1 MRTLI
6 VLRYLQVGDRQFR
19 HGEEL
24 PPNLLPQEAVDLHL
38 DRKELAEYD
47 SIERRSLYRLLHRFS
62 DCSESE
68 RLSNEELAEYALT
81 S

>member
-6 VLRYLQVGDRQFR
+6 VLRYLQVGDLQFR

-38 DRKELAEYD
+38 DRRELVEYD
-47 SIERRSLYRLLHRFS
+47 ANERRSLYRLLHHFT
-62 DCSESE
+62 DCAESE
-68 RLSNEELAEYALT
+68 RLGNPELAEYALT